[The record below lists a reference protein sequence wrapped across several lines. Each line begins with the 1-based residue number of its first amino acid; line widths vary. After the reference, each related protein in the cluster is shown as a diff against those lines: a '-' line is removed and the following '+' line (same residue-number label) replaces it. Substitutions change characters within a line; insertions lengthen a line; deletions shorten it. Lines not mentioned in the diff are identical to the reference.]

1 MANSLGMVY
10 KKGKLAATLRR
21 TSSGV
26 LFEYDTEYAQSG
38 LPQIATT
45 LSVSAEPITLVNGA
59 TPAFFA
65 GLLPE
70 GPRLTA
76 IRDRIKTSLN
86 DELSLLLD
94 IGADLIGDVQ
104 ILPEGVSPDLPG
116 ESLAL
121 PVVGTQFSF
130 QEIREQY
137 FGSRASGIP
146 GVQDKVLSKMS
157 NAPVRLAN
165 IDYILKLNPKDVSF
179 VVENEHFFLGRANAC
194 GIKTSGFEMMTD
206 SLGDHALRLRRF
218 DRIAKGTSKIKLAA
232 EDGCQVLNQY
242 PAEKYNLGFVEVAA
256 KLISLCPAKQVA
268 GLNLFRQLVFNWLI
282 GNGDAHAKNFSVLEA
297 ETGEW
302 FISPAYD
309 LLCTRYYEDRAMALG
324 IDDNQTEWSRALLLE
339 TAEKLLVPE
348 RAAQK
353 VIDQQL
359 AVLIDLPQQITSGVL
374 PFARHEN
381 YEVAKF
387 LKKRAARLV

>member
-26 LFEYDTEYAQSG
+26 LFEYETEYAQSG

-94 IGADLIGDVQ
+94 IGADLVGDVQ

-121 PVVGTQFSF
+121 PVGGTQFSF

-146 GVQDKVLSKMS
+146 GVQDKVLSKML

-165 IDYILKLNPKDVSF
+165 IDYILKLNPKDVPF

-194 GIKTSGFEMMTD
+194 GIKTSGFEMMID
-206 SLGDHALRLRRF
+206 SLGDHALRIRRF
-218 DRIAKGTSKIKLAA
+218 DRIAKGTSTIKLAA

-242 PAEKYNLGFVEVAA
+242 PAEKYNLGFIEVTA

-381 YEVAKF
+381 YGVAKF

>member
-1 MANSLGMVY
+1 MVNSLGMVY

-26 LFEYDTEYAQSG
+26 LFEYETEYARSG

-70 GPRLTA
+70 GSRLTA

-86 DELSLLLD
+86 DELGLLLD

-104 ILPEGVSPDLPG
+104 ILPEGVSPDLPR

-121 PVVGTQFSF
+121 PVAGTQFSF
-130 QEIREQY
+130 QEIREKY

-146 GVQDKVLSKMS
+146 GVQDKVSSKML
-157 NAPVRLAN
+157 NAPVKLAN
-165 IDYILKLNPKDVSF
+165 IDYILKLNPKDAPF
-179 VVENEHFFLGRANAC
+179 IVENEHYFLEQANAC

-218 DRIAKGTSKIKLAA
+218 DRIAKGASTIKLAA

-256 KLISLCPAKQVA
+256 KLIALCPAKQVA

-309 LLCTRYYEDRAMALG
+309 LLCTRYYEDRTMALG

-339 TAEKLLVPE
+339 TAEKLLVPK

-359 AVLIDLPQQITSGVL
+359 TVLSHLPQQITSGVL